1 MPRIASFQGLV
12 VKLYFGDHL
21 PPHVHIYAGRI
32 GHPGVQAARFSI
44 DTGELIDG
52 TLPAAKLATTTKLV
66 PATSRGP
73 ARRLAARTARPTP
86 DRPLRFNVMEPAI
99 APEMVAV
106 IARPE
111 HTVRIVFADGEVR
124 DVDITPLLDT
134 PAFSALRDPRMFGQ
148 VKVDEQTGTIT
159 WPGDV
164 DLDPDVIYAA
174 LDLGPNKARIRVLA
188 PSVAA

>member
-1 MPRIASFQGLV
+1 MQ
-12 VKLYFGDHL
+12 
-21 PPHVHIYAGRI
+21 PP
-32 GHPGVQAARFSI
+32 
-44 DTGELIDG
+44 
-52 TLPAAKLATTTKLV
+52 
-66 PATSRGP
+66 
-73 ARRLAARTARPTP
+73 
-86 DRPLRFNVMEPAI
+86 I

-124 DVDITPLLDT
+124 DVDVTPLLDT
-134 PAFSALRDPRMFGQ
+134 PAFSPLRNPALFEQ
-148 VKVDEQTGTIT
+148 VKIDEQTGTIV

-174 LDLGPNKARIRVLA
+174 LDLGPDKARIYVLA

>member
-1 MPRIASFQGLV
+1 
-12 VKLYFGDHL
+12 
-21 PPHVHIYAGRI
+21 
-32 GHPGVQAARFSI
+32 
-44 DTGELIDG
+44 
-52 TLPAAKLATTTKLV
+52 
-66 PATSRGP
+66 
-73 ARRLAARTARPTP
+73 
-86 DRPLRFNVMEPAI
+86 MEPAI

-124 DVDITPLLDT
+124 DVDVTPLLDS
-134 PAFSALRDPRMFGQ
+134 PAFAPLRDPVLFEQ

-174 LDLGPNKARIRVLA
+174 QDLGPNRARIYVLA
-188 PSVAA
+188 PNLAA

>member
-1 MPRIASFQGLV
+1 
-12 VKLYFGDHL
+12 
-21 PPHVHIYAGRI
+21 
-32 GHPGVQAARFSI
+32 
-44 DTGELIDG
+44 
-52 TLPAAKLATTTKLV
+52 
-66 PATSRGP
+66 
-73 ARRLAARTARPTP
+73 
-86 DRPLRFNVMEPAI
+86 MEPSI

-106 IARPE
+106 IARPT

-134 PAFSALRDPRMFGQ
+134 PAFSPLRDQALFEQ
-148 VKVDEQTGTIT
+148 VKIDERTGTIT

-174 LDLGPNKARIRVLA
+174 LDLGPDKARISILA

>member
-1 MPRIASFQGLV
+1 
-12 VKLYFGDHL
+12 
-21 PPHVHIYAGRI
+21 
-32 GHPGVQAARFSI
+32 
-44 DTGELIDG
+44 
-52 TLPAAKLATTTKLV
+52 
-66 PATSRGP
+66 
-73 ARRLAARTARPTP
+73 
-86 DRPLRFNVMEPAI
+86 MEPSI

-134 PAFSALRDPRMFGQ
+134 PAFSPLRDPALFEQ
-148 VKVDEQTGTIT
+148 VKIDEQTGAIV

-174 LDLGPNKARIRVLA
+174 LDLGPDKARIYVLA

>member
-1 MPRIASFQGLV
+1 
-12 VKLYFGDHL
+12 
-21 PPHVHIYAGRI
+21 
-32 GHPGVQAARFSI
+32 
-44 DTGELIDG
+44 
-52 TLPAAKLATTTKLV
+52 
-66 PATSRGP
+66 
-73 ARRLAARTARPTP
+73 
-86 DRPLRFNVMEPAI
+86 MEPAI

-134 PAFSALRDPRMFGQ
+134 PAFASLRDPAVFKQ
-148 VKVDEQTGTIT
+148 VRVDELTGTIV

-174 LDLGPNKARIRVLA
+174 ANLGPHTARIHVLV
-188 PSVAA
+188 PSIAA